1 MTLTHS
7 ERDYLASQVLGR
19 LATVRPDGSPQNNP
33 VGFTYDPG
41 TGTVDIAG
49 RAMGQTAKF
58 RNVAANGQAALVV
71 DDVAS
76 LDPWTVRGVEIR
88 GRAEALSDQEPSSS
102 YASREVIR
110 IHPRR
115 VISWGIDPATSG
127 MRRRD
132 VEDRSEWGEQ

>member
-1 MTLTHS
+1 MTLTHL
-7 ERDYLASQVLGR
+7 EREYLAGQALGR

-33 VGFTYDPG
+33 VGFTYDPVA
-41 TGTVDIAG
+41 GTVDITG

-58 RNVAANGQAALVV
+58 RNVAGNGQVALVV

-76 LDPWTVRGVEIR
+76 LDPWTVRGVEMR

-102 YASREVIR
+102 YASRELIR

-115 VISWGIDPATSG
+115 VISWGIDPATPGMSG
-127 MRRRD
+127 RD
-132 VEDRSEWGEQ
+132 VEAPSRRAQ

>member
-1 MTLTHS
+1 MTLTPS
-7 ERDYLASQVLGR
+7 ERDYLASQVPGR

-58 RNVAANGQAALVV
+58 RKVAANGQAALVV
-71 DDVAS
+71 DDLVS
-76 LDPWTVRGVEIR
+76 FDPWIVRGVEIR
-88 GRAEALSDQEPSSS
+88 GWAEALTDQEPSSS
-102 YASREVIR
+102 YASSEVIR

-115 VISWGIDPATSG
+115 VISWGIDPG
-127 MRRRD
+127 MRGRD
-132 VEDRSEWGEQ
+132 VEAPSGREQ